1 MTNDSFVTMAN
12 QGTYPHTIVIG
23 GPTSSGKSALALS
36 LAQRVNGVL
45 INADSMQLYRE
56 IPILS
61 GQPSAAEQSLASH
74 ELYGVMSIAQ
84 QSSAASWQKLAS
96 AKIADVIAQGKLP
109 ILVGGTGLYFQAL
122 MEGLSDIPDVDPAI
136 RAQVQQILDSD
147 GVEGLRRELLSRD
160 PVMAAR
166 LKPNDRQR
174 TARALEVILQT
185 GQSLASFQGNRA
197 PDEGGRQYRLIT
209 LLPPRA
215 EVYAR
220 CEKRFD
226 MMLDT
231 GALDEV
237 RAIESM
243 PDLPNNTALK
253 AKGIPELRAFLRG
266 EMARDDAVA
275 MAKTKTRQ
283 YAKRQYTWF
292 RNQMNPDIMIDVVIH
307 DGNADRYAAQIGQEI
322 K

>member
-1 MTNDSFVTMAN
+1 MAN

-23 GPTSSGKSALALS
+23 GPTSSGKSALALA
-36 LAQRVNGVL
+36 LARRVGGVL

-61 GQPSAAEQSLASH
+61 GQPDTAEQKMAPH
-74 ELYGVMSIAQ
+74 ELYGVMSIAA

-96 AKIADVIAQGKLP
+96 AKIADVLAQGKLP
-109 ILVGGTGLYFQAL
+109 ILVGGTGLYFRAL
-122 MEGLSDIPDVDPAI
+122 MDGLSDIPDVDAAT
-136 RAQVQQILDSD
+136 RAKVQEILDSD

-166 LKPNDRQR
+166 LKPNDKQR
-174 TARALEVILQT
+174 TARALEVIMQT
-185 GQSLASFQGNRA
+185 GQSLANFQGNRA
-197 PDEGGRQYRLIT
+197 GQNEMRYTLIT

-215 EVYAR
+215 EIYAR
-220 CEKRFD
+220 CETRFD
-226 MMLDT
+226 AMLKS

-237 RAIESM
+237 KAIEAM
-243 PDLPNNTALK
+243 PSLPNNTALK

-266 EMARDDAVA
+266 EMARDEAVA

-292 RNQMNPDIMIDVVIH
+292 RNQMNPDIMIDMVIH
-307 DGNADRYAAQIGQEI
+307 SGNADQYAADIGQKI